1 MFKKKYIITVE
12 SESPPK
18 ICLGDSIYGT
28 TVIGLEREQYPD
40 LVDLAWLTKRF
51 PLSRHTL
58 SEKLELF
65 NLGGEGK
72 KLYDP
77 NVVILFLKPILK
89 VDADDQG
96 RINETYRSKA

>member
-40 LVDLAWLTKRF
+40 LVDLAWLAKRF
-51 PLSRHTL
+51 QMSRA
-58 SEKLELF
+58 SISAKINCFNVGGPRKQLF
-65 NLGGEGK
+65 
-72 KLYDP
+72 DP
-77 NVVILFLKPILK
+77 NVVIPILK
-89 VDADDQG
+89 TNLTNRRG
-96 RINETYRSKA
+96 RKRIN

>member
-1 MFKKKYIITVE
+1 MFKQKYIITVE
-12 SESPPK
+12 SELPPR
-18 ICLGDSIYGT
+18 ICLGDSIYGA
-28 TVIGLEREQYPD
+28 TVIALQKEQYPD

-65 NLGGEGK
+65 NLGRKGK

-77 NVVILFLKPILK
+77 NVVIPFLKTDFK
-89 VDADDQG
+89 SRRG
-96 RINETYRSKA
+96 RPRKN